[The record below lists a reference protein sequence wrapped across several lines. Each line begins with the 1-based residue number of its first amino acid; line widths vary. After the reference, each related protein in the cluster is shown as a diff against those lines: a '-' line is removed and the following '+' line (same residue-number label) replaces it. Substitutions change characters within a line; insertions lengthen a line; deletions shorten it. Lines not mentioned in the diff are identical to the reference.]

1 MRALRRLLERRNI
14 FGRCFRV
21 AKALTAWDSL
31 RNEFLIGR
39 KENFVSLMEMLRFG
53 IQTGFLG
60 RREKVFSRRRHCS
73 LARKHDRVGIFSYFM
88 ISTFFRKL
96 VLGVLELMLLR
107 TRNRA
112 RLKLWGKK
120 VEQENPQH
128 CCLCPINYNYVLNIS
143 STFLVEGICSKL
155 GLTRS
160 DSTQI
165 GFFSASSP
173 ENFHTIMGASS
184 SKFPFLLN

>member
-1 MRALRRLLERRNI
+1 MFSCRKSSDSLGFASKWI
-14 FGRCFRV
+14 FNWKKRKLRV
-21 AKALTAWDSL
+21 AHGNVTFWHSNWLP
-31 RNEFLIGR
+31 R
-39 KENFVSLMEMLRFG
+39 KER
-53 IQTGFLG
+53 
-60 RREKVFSRRRHCS
+60 KVFSQGEGKKARPGRH
-73 LARKHDRVGIFSYFM
+73 FFYFM

-96 VLGVLELMLLR
+96 ALGVLELMLLR

-165 GFFSASSP
+165 GFFFGLVAR
-173 ENFHTIMGASS
+173 
-184 SKFPFLLN
+184 KFSHHHGSELE